1 MKNKK
6 FIKSVFFISFLL
18 LNFSFATE
26 NELKISVAEL
36 MNVETKQIELKKQ
49 TEGMTSSQSYSF
61 TLNDKKYI
69 VKIFAEKHNLE
80 YRKKEVNVTKIFS
93 DLGLGAKLIAVGDKH
108 SFYIREYLPGRTLK
122 YSDLQDNK
130 TLITLAKALRKLHKH
145 KEAGEIK
152 PSRTLLDRAEKH
164 FQSLVKKDIATPSGF
179 EESYTKFKGLIKSLK
194 VTEGFCH
201 NDLNPQNIILTP
213 EGKIYFID
221 FANSGY
227 SNTYEDLGYL
237 TLLNGISEKKLE
249 QFLTAYY
256 ERKPTQEEMAQIKLA
271 QKVVCFVSAT
281 VYFDFS
287 ESEKD
292 KGIDKK
298 TRTEN
303 LDKMMKSPEVKSMIE
318 YIKENKVVS
327 VKSQRKDD
335 VKRYAISCYKHWLQT
350 R

>member
-145 KEAGEIK
+145 KEASEIK

-179 EESYTKFKGLIKSLK
+179 EESYTKF
-194 VTEGFCH
+194 
-201 NDLNPQNIILTP
+201 
-213 EGKIYFID
+213 
-221 FANSGY
+221 
-227 SNTYEDLGYL
+227 
-237 TLLNGISEKKLE
+237 
-249 QFLTAYY
+249 
-256 ERKPTQEEMAQIKLA
+256 
-271 QKVVCFVSAT
+271 
-281 VYFDFS
+281 
-287 ESEKD
+287 
-292 KGIDKK
+292 
-298 TRTEN
+298 
-303 LDKMMKSPEVKSMIE
+303 
-318 YIKENKVVS
+318 
-327 VKSQRKDD
+327 
-335 VKRYAISCYKHWLQT
+335 
-350 R
+350 